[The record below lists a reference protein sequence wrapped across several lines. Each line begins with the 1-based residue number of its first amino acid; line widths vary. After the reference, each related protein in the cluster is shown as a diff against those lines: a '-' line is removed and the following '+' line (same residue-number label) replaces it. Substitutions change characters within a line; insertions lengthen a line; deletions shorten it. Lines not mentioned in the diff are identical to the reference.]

1 MKIMYVVEAVNL
13 SGGYDRIIIEKA
25 NYLAEHGYEVLIAV
39 ASHALGKPYYPI
51 SDKVRLID
59 FNIDFHKQYGH
70 NIFFRAFVYKS
81 LMRHYRK
88 ALTNLLFSE
97 HPDIVI
103 TTLGRD
109 IDFITTIQ
117 DGSKKIGESH
127 IAKNYVRNLHL
138 MEQRGWLNR
147 LVANHWRRKIDLSVR
162 NLDALVL
169 LTQHDADSWAGLTR
183 TIVIPNSLPFY
194 PQQGSSCNNKR
205 VIFVGRLNEQKGLEY
220 LIKTWE
226 SVHRKHPDWELHMF
240 GDGEQKEMLDELI
253 HSRGLNDVIIVHK
266 PTRQIMQE
274 YLNSSIF
281 LLTSRF
287 EGLPMVI
294 VEAMAC
300 GLPVVSFDCPWGPA
314 DIINDGEDGFLVEY
328 LNTTEAAQR
337 VCQLIE
343 DPLQRKEMGAKA
355 RANVRRYDRDAVMR
369 QWTRLFEEVKGECC
383 FVSSYSNNDDL

>member
-1 MKIMYVVEAVNL
+1 
-13 SGGYDRIIIEKA
+13 
-25 NYLAEHGYEVLIAV
+25 
-39 ASHALGKPYYPI
+39 
-51 SDKVRLID
+51 
-59 FNIDFHKQYGH
+59 
-70 NIFFRAFVYKS
+70 
-81 LMRHYRK
+81 
-88 ALTNLLFSE
+88 
-97 HPDIVI
+97 
-103 TTLGRD
+103 
-109 IDFITTIQ
+109 
-117 DGSKKIGESH
+117 
-127 IAKNYVRNLHL
+127 

-194 PQQGSSCNNKR
+194 PQQGSSCSNKR

-226 SVHRKHPDWELHMF
+226 KVCRKHPDWELHMF
-240 GDGEQKEMLDELI
+240 GEGEQREMLEGLI
-253 HSRGLNDVIIVHK
+253 HSKRLDDVVIIHK
-266 PTRQIMQE
+266 PTQKIMQE

-287 EGLPMVI
+287 EGFGMVL

-328 LNTTEAAQR
+328 LNTNEAAQR

-343 DPLQRKEMGAKA
+343 DPHLRKEMGAKA

-369 QWTRLFEEVKGECC
+369 QWKDLFKQVRG
-383 FVSSYSNNDDL
+383 